1 MATIF
6 DSHFAK
12 QNTNFA
18 PLKPTQ
24 REVETFGQALKSPEF
39 RAMLCDYVQE
49 VSDPQNREKYVEEMT
64 QLEAARGN
72 HVTFLIP
79 QPGYVMKTRVLSS
92 PKSSKDELE
101 IDEMGKGKVFVN
113 VCSDEHVEDA
123 KEVPEKRDSVTGS
136 CLFIQFLTACNCSS
150 GKRINFNGNVSESNC
165 KLFLLNITNVCT

>member
-136 CLFIQFLTACNCSS
+136 CLFIQFLTVSNRSCGTRNY
-150 GKRINFNGNVSESNC
+150 FNGNVSESDC
-165 KLFLLNITNVCT
+165 KIFL